1 MKNKLSFF
9 KALVIFILTKIFKN
23 KIIYLIAKK
32 IFLSY
37 EIPINKK
44 YNIPIFFP
52 QKISQDVA
60 IFIPSQLRDLD
71 KSKNLINSL
80 AKYAKVFI
88 FTNKEYKNLAEK
100 YLSKEIQIKYVE
112 DDDKYNKMEIESKDR
127 AVFQWIKFKGC
138 VDMMLKFEK
147 KNNIVF
153 SHILKLRSDFAFTN
167 PSSLLDLSFEDK
179 NKCIVADSD
188 RLFSGRREDILPLY
202 NFLEISQN
210 SFLGNDRNYFPINV
224 SQISNG
230 VYNCQILNASGN
242 VIQTSKI
249 TVAK

>member
-147 KNNIVF
+147 KI
-153 SHILKLRSDFAFTN
+153 IL
-167 PSSLLDLSFEDK
+167 
-179 NKCIVADSD
+179 
-188 RLFSGRREDILPLY
+188 
-202 NFLEISQN
+202 FL
-210 SFLGNDRNYFPINV
+210 
-224 SQISNG
+224 
-230 VYNCQILNASGN
+230 
-242 VIQTSKI
+242 VIF
-249 TVAK
+249 